1 MEKQQNV
8 FRRVINAV
16 RNKPEVVTNQT
27 EWSNDFLRNGSY
39 KARTAVALDKKSE
52 PELTIQGWMYAALT
66 VRADSFAEFC
76 EENIITEN
84 DFKEVAVHKYLDL
97 IENSNKEPE
106 YEFWHSVISD
116 YDIYG
121 EVFLFVLRRVVYDEE
136 NDPYRPGRKI
146 KTLHHIGLPTAIEVL
161 DAKNVAVLKN
171 VHGDIVGYREMV
183 DPTHKREFLPEQVIH
198 IMNPYPLN
206 RRRPYSIYEAALD
219 YQYTINKGTEFA
231 QNALVNNMNTPGIL
245 STTETLNDEEYDN
258 LVSRINGH
266 EPGKVIVTD
275 SMSGVEYKPMTQ
287 EIDKAALPDLNE
299 VSRQTIFAVTGTSK
313 TILGIEESGTTRD
326 TSKVQEKKF
335 IKRTIAPVAKRV
347 IAALNF
353 DYRKYYREYWKSNH
367 VKLIIKAIYDPVET
381 QEIFTTQKLL
391 FDSCNEIV
399 DAGYTKESAEEFL
412 YGDLNYT
419 ELEEEEVKE
428 EDISDEEQHDSEDS
442 ENSEKNGSSQDDSTS
457 ENSKKNNKIALNAHF
472 SNEGV
477 IDDYGQYVESK
488 ISSRK
493 QQFLSEIKSI
503 QLEAINNAISH
514 LTVNELSEENIT
526 TKKERTTIFDKLYE
540 AIKKYWLFL
549 VPIIGSN
556 RLQEDEENTQYKRKS
571 PINLLGTSW
580 IQKDID
586 KNAGKAAK
594 SHTDTIYKTIVNAG
608 KKAEEKIFSRLF
620 ADYYKKK
627 YDENPEG
634 ENQFFKTE
642 PTITQIKSKLKNPEF
657 VSKNQDIIDF
667 VRKEIEEGKHV
678 QEIQKEIRS
687 TYSTLSNG
695 RAKTLVNTETSRATV
710 RSQYDADYEFLKN
723 IGKLDKAY
731 KVLESNTGDPC
742 PICAAIISKGE
753 IPFTKEFVELGD
765 SVTVSEGDKSI
776 TMTFDYEPVE
786 AGCIHPNCHCS
797 YRLMIK

>member
-1 MEKQQNV
+1 MNVLFEEECNNKSRKQFEKAEKKINEIMIDELFEDSFLLTDNDRITNTEKRVSNSSESSNTKGNKYHVDDGQFTFAPYKTYKHLESVMKTKLIPMRKSVEKGISSKKKFESEEFGNYIKMLGEELLKIQREVGCSEEEMKKSRYGVKNWESGDGMTTEEGMNFDSDSRRNSIAFQCIIDMSKSIMKEAYPDGLDVYRYHFFDEDIPYMMNRKYKQSELASSKCKSFTTEKNGVKLAKTICGYEDSAKNRSLQMYV
-8 FRRVINAV
+8 FESKATHKNIVLTPDIMIATSYINAV
-16 RNKPEVVTNQT
+16 NEEK
-27 EWSNDFLRNGSY
+27 
-39 KARTAVALDKKSE
+39 RTYGR
-52 PELTIQGWMYAALT
+52 ELSW
-66 VRADSFAEFC
+66 AEFC
-76 EENIITEN
+76 KYN
-84 DFKEVAVHKYLDL
+84 DNSKFYTSQQEYAISTKQQV
-97 IENSNKEPE
+97 SNKD
-106 YEFWHSVISD
+106 IK
-116 YDIYG
+116 YD
-121 EVFLFVLRRVVYDEE
+121 
-136 NDPYRPGRKI
+136 
-146 KTLHHIGLPTAIEVL
+146 
-161 DAKNVAVLKN
+161 
-171 VHGDIVGYREMV
+171 
-183 DPTHKREFLPEQVIH
+183 
-198 IMNPYPLN
+198 
-206 RRRPYSIYEAALD
+206 
-219 YQYTINKGTEFA
+219 
-231 QNALVNNMNTPGIL
+231 
-245 STTETLNDEEYDN
+245 
-258 LVSRINGH
+258 
-266 EPGKVIVTD
+266 
-275 SMSGVEYKPMTQ
+275 
-287 EIDKAALPDLNE
+287 
-299 VSRQTIFAVTGTSK
+299 
-313 TILGIEESGTTRD
+313 SGTG
-326 TSKVQEKKF
+326 KFQE
-335 IKRTIAPVAKRV
+335 T
-347 IAALNF
+347 
-353 DYRKYYREYWKSNH
+353 
-367 VKLIIKAIYDPVET
+367 
-381 QEIFTTQKLL
+381 
-391 FDSCNEIV
+391 
-399 DAGYTKESAEEFL
+399 
-412 YGDLNYT
+412 
-419 ELEEEEVKE
+419 
-428 EDISDEEQHDSEDS
+428 
-442 ENSEKNGSSQDDSTS
+442 
-457 ENSKKNNKIALNAHF
+457 KNNSLNINAHF
-472 SNEGV
+472 SEDGV

-488 ISSRK
+488 ISARK

-753 IPFTKEFVELGD
+753 VPFTKEFVELGD

>member
-1 MEKQQNV
+1 MEKHQNV

-84 DFKEVAVHKYLDL
+84 DFKETAVHKYLDL

-136 NDPYRPGRKI
+136 NDPYNPGRKI

-183 DPTHKREFLPEQVIH
+183 DSTHKREFLPEQVIH

-206 RRRPYSIYEAALD
+206 KKRPYSIYEAALD
-219 YQYTINKGTEFA
+219 YQYTINKGTKFA
-231 QNALVNNMNTPGIL
+231 QNALINNMNTPGIL

-258 LVSRINGH
+258 LISRINGH
-266 EPGKVIVTD
+266 EPGKIIVTD
-275 SMSGVEYKPMTQ
+275 SVSGIDYKPMAQ

-335 IKRTIAPVAKRV
+335 VKRTIAPVAKRI

-353 DYRKYYREYWKSNH
+353 DYKKYYPEYWKSNH

-399 DAGYTKESAEEFL
+399 YSGYTKESAEEFL

-419 ELEEEEVKE
+419 ELKEQEVEKEDILEEEQELQQQE
-428 EDISDEEQHDSEDS
+428 ETYETEEPEEST
-442 ENSEKNGSSQDDSTS
+442 ENQS
-457 ENSKKNNKIALNAHF
+457 ENSKEVSQNDFDEKMFNKWF
-472 SNEGV
+472 
-477 IDDYGQYVESK
+477 
-488 ISSRK
+488 
-493 QQFLSEIKSI
+493 
-503 QLEAINNAISH
+503 IN
-514 LTVNELSEENIT
+514 
-526 TKKERTTIFDKLYE
+526 
-540 AIKKYWLFL
+540 
-549 VPIIGSN
+549 
-556 RLQEDEENTQYKRKS
+556 
-571 PINLLGTSW
+571 
-580 IQKDID
+580 
-586 KNAGKAAK
+586 
-594 SHTDTIYKTIVNAG
+594 
-608 KKAEEKIFSRLF
+608 
-620 ADYYKKK
+620 
-627 YDENPEG
+627 
-634 ENQFFKTE
+634 
-642 PTITQIKSKLKNPEF
+642 
-657 VSKNQDIIDF
+657 
-667 VRKEIEEGKHV
+667 
-678 QEIQKEIRS
+678 
-687 TYSTLSNG
+687 
-695 RAKTLVNTETSRATV
+695 
-710 RSQYDADYEFLKN
+710 
-723 IGKLDKAY
+723 
-731 KVLESNTGDPC
+731 
-742 PICAAIISKGE
+742 
-753 IPFTKEFVELGD
+753 
-765 SVTVSEGDKSI
+765 
-776 TMTFDYEPVE
+776 
-786 AGCIHPNCHCS
+786 
-797 YRLMIK
+797 